1 MTAPAANTTAA
12 DALRRARVRRT
23 AWVLAIVALAS
34 YSLLFVLAA
43 RS

>member
-1 MTAPAANTTAA
+1 MTAPAASPTAA

-23 AWVLAIVALAS
+23 AGALAIVALAS
-34 YSLLFVLAA
+34 YSILFVLAA